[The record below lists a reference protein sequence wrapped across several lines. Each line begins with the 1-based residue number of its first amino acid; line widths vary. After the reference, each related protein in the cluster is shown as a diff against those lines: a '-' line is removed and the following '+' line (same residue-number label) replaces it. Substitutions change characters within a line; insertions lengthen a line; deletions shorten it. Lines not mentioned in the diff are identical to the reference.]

1 MKVLLMGDAS
11 NYHRCL
17 ATGLARLGHNVTVAS
32 NGSGWMETARD
43 IDLSRKPAG
52 KIGGD
57 ILWAR
62 INTVLA
68 SRLKGYDIVHIAS
81 NGFVSLKPQR
91 MLTIFD
97 RLRHDNGKIFLSALG
112 TDSIFVRACTKKDP
126 PLRYSEW
133 QLPSGPTEWSA
144 RPEAARDIW
153 LSDELYRLS
162 DHLYTHIDGIV
173 SALYEYDTVCRHM
186 YPDVPVA
193 YGGIPID
200 LNALPRRTGGSD
212 DDKRALLLTYA
223 AHRGREGE
231 KGADILLRA
240 AREVAARHPQKVIL
254 SCPDNV
260 PYTQFIEILRHS
272 DIVTD
277 QLYSFTPATTALLA
291 MALGAVPVSGA
302 EPEFYDFIGEKE
314 LRPII
319 NPDPCDFE
327 KTCSRLE
334 RIVTD
339 RELFISIQA
348 QGREFVQRHNDIDT
362 VARRFEN
369 FWLSL

>member
-17 ATGLARLGHNVTVAS
+17 ATGLARLGHDVTVAS
-32 NGSGWMETARD
+32 NGSGWMDTGRD
-43 IDLSRKPAG
+43 IDLSRHPAG
-52 KIGGD
+52 RLGGA
-57 ILWAR
+57 ILWLR
-62 INTVLA
+62 LNTVLA

-81 NGFVSLKPQR
+81 NGFVNLRPARILK
-91 MLTIFD
+91 IFD
-97 RLRHDNGKIFLSALG
+97 RLRHNNGMILLSALG
-112 TDSIFVRACTKKDP
+112 TDSIFVKACTSADS

-133 QLPSGPTEWSA
+133 QLPSGPTVWSTSA
-144 RPEAARDIW
+144 DAARDIW
-153 LSDELYRLS
+153 LSDELLTLS
-162 DHLYTHIDGIV
+162 DHIYTHIDGIV

-200 LNALPRRTGGSD
+200 LSALPQREAPPVPGA
-212 DDKRALLLTYA
+212 ALRMTFA
-223 AHRGREGE
+223 AHRGRESE

-240 AREVAARHPQKVIL
+240 ARRVAAAHPDKVIL

-260 PYTQFIEILRHS
+260 PYDKFIGILRRS

-302 EPEFYDFIGEKE
+302 EPEYYDFIGENE

-327 KTCSRLE
+327 KTCLALE
-334 RIVTD
+334 RAVTD
-339 RELFISIQA
+339 REVFTAMQA
-348 QGREFVQRHNDIDT
+348 QGRELVRRHNDVDI
-362 VARRFEN
+362 VARRFER